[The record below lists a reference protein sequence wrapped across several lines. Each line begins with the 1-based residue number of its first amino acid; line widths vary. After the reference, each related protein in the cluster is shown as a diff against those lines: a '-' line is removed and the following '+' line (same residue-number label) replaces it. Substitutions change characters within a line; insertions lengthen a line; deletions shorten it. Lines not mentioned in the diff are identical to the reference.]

1 MSLLAALGAAARG
14 LDGCDNHSQ
23 GKCSFGSEEAS
34 LPYALGYSDTHIHSG
49 RAVRQQRQRPTTLKC
64 VMRYAKYFKEIEMRS
79 PSQIYIP
86 SRRRQRRRRRRRRR
100 WQRGKYTTSVAR
112 NGTWLEGMLK
122 GGVASFTAFDVN
134 VATCSFLTGMSNG
147 RTFRTI

>member
-34 LPYALGYSDTHIHSG
+34 LPYALGYSDTHVIHSG

-86 SRRRQRRRRRRRRR
+86 SRRQRRRR
-100 WQRGKYTTSVAR
+100 WQWGKYTTSVAR
-112 NGTWLEGMLK
+112 NGTWH
-122 GGVASFTAFDVN
+122 
-134 VATCSFLTGMSNG
+134 
-147 RTFRTI
+147 